1 VTLLPESLEL
11 QVVSPDRLLV
21 REMVDEVQ
29 VPGRNGYLGVLP
41 GHAPLLSELQMG
53 ELSFRRANRW
63 TYLAVFWGFV
73 EVLPDRVIV
82 LAEAA
87 ERGEEINVNRA
98 EDAHKRAEER
108 LGRPGDTDIDLN
120 RAQIALQRA
129 LIRLQVAG
137 KAGGAGAVLAGG
149 RSSEAFHSS

>member
-1 VTLLPESLEL
+1 VTLPESLEL
-11 QVVSPDRLLV
+11 QIVSPDRLLV
-21 REMVDEVQ
+21 QEMADEVQ

-53 ELSFRRANRW
+53 ELSFRQGNRW

-82 LAEAA
+82 LAETA
-87 ERGEEINVNRA
+87 ERGEEINVDRA
-98 EDAHKRAEER
+98 GDARKRAEER
-108 LGRPGDTDIDLN
+108 LGRPGDADIDLN
-120 RAQIALQRA
+120 RAQVALQRA

-137 KAGGAGAVLAGG
+137 KAGGAGTVVAAG
-149 RSSEAFHSS
+149 RSSEPSHSA